1 MTQIGKDRAQMDFEM
16 ARRRAFWN
24 GLGSLL
30 SGRSNQLLSWRDV
43 SDALGVRGSVYR
55 GLQAVPLE
63 KIVGSVE
70 RYRDFDRAFMPKR
83 DDIGPR
89 WRAIADAH
97 YRSVRLPPV
106 TLYRVGDAY
115 FIVDGHHRISV
126 ARGQGRGFVDAQVT
140 EAHARVPV
148 TADMDAA
155 DLEIRGEYTRFL
167 ERTRLDVL
175 RPQQNVQFTVGGAYE
190 RLLDHIAVHRHAMTL
205 EQGRPVPEDEAVCD
219 WYDRAYVPLVRL
231 IREKDILAGFPGRTG
246 ADLYLWLM
254 DHQDDLRER
263 CGPGVE
269 TERATEHFVE
279 HYAAQ
284 PFKRMVHIVREWI
297 AGLSC
302 DAVLGAAAEG

>member
-1 MTQIGKDRAQMDFEM
+1 MMQTGKDRTQTDFEM

-30 SGRSNQLLSWRDV
+30 SGRSNQLLSWSDV
-43 SDALGVRGSVYR
+43 SDALGVRGSVYQ
-55 GLQAVPLE
+55 GVQAVPLE

-83 DDIGPR
+83 DDIAVR

-115 FIVDGHHRISV
+115 FVVDGHHRVSV
-126 ARGQGRGFVDAQVT
+126 ARGRGFRFVDARVT
-140 EAHARVPV
+140 EAQARVPV
-148 TADMDAA
+148 TAGMDAA
-155 DLEIRGEYTRFL
+155 DIEIRGEYTRFL
-167 ERTRLDVL
+167 DRTRLDVL
-175 RPQQNVQFTVGGAYE
+175 RPEQNVQFTVGGAYE

-205 EQGRPVPEDEAVCD
+205 EQGRSVPEDEAVCD
-219 WYDRAYVPLVRL
+219 WYDHAYLSLVRL
-231 IREKDILAGFPGRTG
+231 IREKDILAGFPNRTE

-254 DHQDDLRER
+254 DHQDDLREQ

-269 TERATEHFVE
+269 TGRATQHFVD

-284 PFKRMVHIVREWI
+284 PFRRMVHLVREWI

-302 DAVLGAAAEG
+302 DVVLGAAAEG

>member
-1 MTQIGKDRAQMDFEM
+1 MMQTGKDRTQMDFEM

-30 SGRSNQLLSWRDV
+30 SGRSNQLLSWSDV
-43 SDALGVRGSVYR
+43 SDALGVRGSVYQ
-55 GLQAVPLE
+55 GVQAVPLE
-63 KIVGSVE
+63 KIIGSME

-83 DDIGPR
+83 DDVAVR

-115 FIVDGHHRISV
+115 FVVDGHHRVSV
-126 ARGQGRGFVDAQVT
+126 ARGRGLRFVDARVT
-140 EAHARVPV
+140 EAQARVPV

-155 DLEIRGEYTRFL
+155 DLEIRGEYARFL
-167 ERTRLDVL
+167 DRTRLDVL
-175 RPQQNVQFTVGGAYE
+175 RPEQNVQFTVGGAYE

-219 WYDRAYVPLVRL
+219 WYDHAYLPLVHL
-231 IREKDILAGFPGRTG
+231 TREKDILAGFPNRTE

-254 DHQDDLRER
+254 DHQDDLREQ

-269 TERATEHFVE
+269 TERATEHFVD

-284 PFKRMVHIVREWI
+284 PFRRMVHLVREWI